1 MLRRS
6 LIAGAAIAILTGGTI
21 MSDTADA
28 QTKSD
33 PENTLY
39 MDLKQGRVV
48 IQLFP
53 DLAPKH
59 VERIKQLARE
69 GFYDNTPFH
78 RVIEGFMAQGGDPT
92 GTGTGGSKLPDL
104 PAEFT
109 TKRHFLRG
117 TVGMARTSNPNSA
130 NSQFYIMFAP
140 APHLDGQYTIWGQVT
155 QGMEFI
161 DQIKRGQR
169 FRRDGAEPGP
179 DRAHAGGGRRERLT
193 VGAGW
198 GFNAAGEPV
207 AQVVEHETFNLGVVG
222 SSSHRAHQSDKLILQ
237 NCPRSKLRPR
247 YTCSVAGS
255 DHQDHLAQHH
265 RLSAECTVGPAGA
278 VQLRP

>member
-1 MLRRS
+1 MFRRS
-6 LIAGAAIAILTGGTI
+6 LIAGAAIATLIGETI
-21 MSDTADA
+21 MSETAVA
-28 QTKSD
+28 QTKLD

-48 IQLFP
+48 IQMFP
-53 DLAPKH
+53 DIAPKA
-59 VERIKQLARE
+59 VERVKTLARE

-117 TVGMARTSNPNSA
+117 TCGMARTSNPDSA

-161 DQIKRGQR
+161 DQIKRGSGGG
-169 FRRDGAEPGP
+169 GAVANP
-179 DRAHAGGGRRERLT
+179 DRIVHMR
-193 VGAGW
+193 V
-198 GFNAAGEPV
+198 AADVKG
-207 AQVVEHETFNLGVVG
+207 
-222 SSSHRAHQSDKLILQ
+222 
-237 NCPRSKLRPR
+237 
-247 YTCSVAGS
+247 
-255 DHQDHLAQHH
+255 
-265 RLSAECTVGPAGA
+265 
-278 VQLRP
+278 